1 MRKIEFERYL
11 IDLESVINNGLTD
24 MEYVDNILNESK
36 EEYIKLT
43 KELYEEKEKDNII
56 YLSSLISK
64 YILIN
69 SFIDVKKD
77 RIRNTEMAN
86 ERNRGAK

>member
-11 IDLESVINNGLTD
+11 IDLEEAINNDLKD
-24 MEYVDNILNESK
+24 MKYVDDILNKSK
-36 EEYIKLT
+36 DEYIKIT

-64 YILIN
+64 YMLIN

-77 RIRNTEMAN
+77 RIR
-86 ERNRGAK
+86 KY